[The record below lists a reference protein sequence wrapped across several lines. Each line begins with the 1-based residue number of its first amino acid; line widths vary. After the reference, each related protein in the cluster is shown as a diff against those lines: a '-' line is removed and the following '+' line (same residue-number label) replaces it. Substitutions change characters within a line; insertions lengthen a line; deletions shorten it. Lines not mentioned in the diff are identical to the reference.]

1 MQTFTEK
8 VIAIVQAIPKGKTM
22 TYKEVARKAGSPDAS
37 RAVGSIMKANYNPS
51 IPCHRVVRSDGITGE
66 YNRGREEKIRKLIAE
81 GALPKDTFR

>member
-1 MQTFTEK
+1 MQSFTEK
-8 VIAIVQAIPKGKTM
+8 VIAIVKAIPKGKTM

-66 YNRGREEKIRKLIAE
+66 YNRGREEKIHKLIAE
-81 GALPKDTFR
+81 GVNFAILRK